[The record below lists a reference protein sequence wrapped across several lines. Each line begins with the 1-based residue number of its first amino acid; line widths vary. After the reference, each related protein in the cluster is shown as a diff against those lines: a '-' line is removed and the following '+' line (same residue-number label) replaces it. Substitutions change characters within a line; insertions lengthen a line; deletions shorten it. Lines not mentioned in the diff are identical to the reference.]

1 LGLDKSLKVC
11 YNKDT
16 KRKELIKMLEL
27 ICRIPDHIGWMI
39 TGAMMMLTL
48 VGCIHFGKFIY
59 RVIREWQE
67 AEAEEEEE

>member
-1 LGLDKSLKVC
+1 LTKASR
-11 YNKDT
+11 YAIIRIQ

-39 TGAMMMLTL
+39 TGAVMMLTL

-59 RVIREWQE
+59 RVIQEWQE

>member
-1 LGLDKSLKVC
+1 LTKASR
-11 YNKDT
+11 YAIIRIQ

-59 RVIREWQE
+59 RVIQEWKE
-67 AEAEEEEE
+67 AEVEEEEE